1 MAHFCPTK
9 SQLLFGQSCTVLSVK
24 LVDYPDGEPMNRFQR
39 RAMQSQAARTLLAA
53 AVQDRDDMRNAVLS
67 DPRKGPMTF
76 GTENTRFWASITH
89 RGEFVGAA
97 LSETGPIGVDLEV
110 LQDRPNWAELAQVA
124 WPDGVQPTDQTRFYL
139 FWTLWEAC
147 LKCGV
152 ENRFAEIATNCAQT
166 VTSAWVE
173 GDVDGLR
180 YAFCI
185 DAQTVR
191 AVVQHPV

>member
-1 MAHFCPTK
+1 MKPH
-9 SQLLFGQSCTVLSVK
+9 LLFGQSCTVLTAK
-24 LVDYPDGEPMNRFQR
+24 LVGDPQNRSKHR
-39 RAMQSQAARTLLAA
+39 VAQSQAARALLAG
-53 AVQDRDDMRNAVLS
+53 AVQDRDDMRNALLS
-67 DPRKGPMTF
+67 DPRDGPLTY
-76 GTENTRFWASITH
+76 GPENTRLWTSVTH
-89 RGEFVGAA
+89 RRGFVGAA
-97 LSETGPIGVDLEV
+97 LSETGPVGLDLEV
-110 LQDRPNWAELAQVA
+110 LQDRQNWAELAQVA
-124 WPDGVQPTDQTRFYL
+124 WPDGVQPTDQIRFYL

-152 ENRFAEIATNCAQT
+152 ENRFAEIATKCAQT

-173 GDVDGLR
+173 GHVDRLR